1 VDRIAIPLGEV
12 HVVSNANNVKKSDY
26 KMNLRPIDYRAR
38 HKRAAELMD
47 QGALVVMSQPTAY
60 RNSTV
65 SHSYRQDSFFQ
76 WLTGFEEPG
85 SCFVL
90 LANRPE
96 GERTHLFVREKNPER
111 ELWDG
116 RRLGVEGAAKTLMI
130 DKSHSVESFWRMLPE
145 LLGDASKVWFNLGVN
160 EEYDRNF
167 IKALGQHK
175 ASYGKKNLS
184 CKIPIHDSLYL
195 AGLLRLRKSPEEL
208 DRMRSA
214 AGITRKTFE
223 QIYKSVRPGM
233 SEKDVFGIIQSEFFK
248 NGADMES
255 YGTIIAGGVNACI
268 LHYVENNQ
276 PLRDGELLLIDAGA
290 QFHYYASDV
299 TRTFPIGKK
308 FSPEQLAMY
317 EIVLRSQKAAIA
329 KATVGSTLPAIHDEA
344 ISVLTDGLLDLKL
357 LKGSKAEII
366 EKGGFKRFYPHGTS
380 HWIGMD
386 VHDVGV
392 YNESGHPV
400 FLDSGMFFSVE
411 PGLYVQPDDET
422 APKAFR
428 GIGIR
433 IEDDVLVTEDGPEVL
448 TSGIAKEVKD
458 LENRW

>member
-1 VDRIAIPLGEV
+1 
-12 HVVSNANNVKKSDY
+12 
-26 KMNLRPIDYRAR
+26 MNLRPIDYRAR
-38 HKRAAELMD
+38 HKRAADLMD
-47 QGALVVMSQPTAY
+47 QGALVVLSQPTAY

-65 SHSYRQDSFFQ
+65 EHSWRQESFFQ

-116 RRLGVEGAAKTLMI
+116 RRLGVDGAAKTLMI
-130 DKSHSVESFWRMLPE
+130 DKAHSAESFWRDLPG
-145 LLGDASKVWFNLGVN
+145 LLGDASKVWFNLGLN
-160 EEYDRNF
+160 EDYDRNF
-167 IKALGQHK
+167 IKALSQHK
-175 ASYGKKNLS
+175 AVHGKKNLS

-195 AGLLRLRKSPEEL
+195 AGLLRMRKSPEEL
-208 DRMRSA
+208 DRMRTA

-233 SEKDVFGIIQSEFFK
+233 SEKDVYGIIQGEFLK
-248 NGADMES
+248 NDADMES
-255 YGTIIAGGVNACI
+255 YGTIIAGGANACV
-268 LHYVENNQ
+268 LHYRDNNQ
-276 PLRDGELLLIDAGA
+276 ALRDGELLLIDAGA
-290 QFHYYASDV
+290 QFQYYASDV

-317 EIVLRSQKAAIA
+317 EVVLRSQKAAIS
-329 KATVGSTLPAIHDEA
+329 KAIVGSNLPAIHDA
-344 ISVLTDGLLDLKL
+344 AVSVLTDGLLDLKL
-357 LKGSKAEII
+357 LKGSKDEII
-366 EKGGFKRFYPHGTS
+366 EKAAFRRFYPHGTS

-392 YNESGHPV
+392 YHEAGQPV
-400 FLDSGMFFSVE
+400 VLDAGMFFSVE
-411 PGLYVQPDDET
+411 PGLYVQPDDES
-422 APKAFR
+422 APPAFR

-433 IEDDVLVTEDGPEVL
+433 IEDDVLVTADGPEVL